1 MTEILSCILSQYLQY
16 NANIHIDKTSIHF
29 SRFSEKN
36 INYVSQRF
44 TNNGSIKKWHKFK
57 RECNLYQNSYFQ
69 WVQLMDS
76 IQKNGNLSLKRK
88 NEVAANLIT
97 NDHPLIKG
105 SRVIT
110 LNKLTSIVI
119 YSILTLK

>member
-1 MTEILSCILSQYLQY
+1 
-16 NANIHIDKTSIHF
+16 
-29 SRFSEKN
+29 
-36 INYVSQRF
+36 
-44 TNNGSIKKWHKFK
+44 
-57 RECNLYQNSYFQ
+57 
-69 WVQLMDS
+69 MDS

-88 NEVAANLIT
+88 NEVATNLIT

-110 LNKLTSIVI
+110 LNKLTSTVI